1 VKLNPEIFKAYD
13 IRGEYGKDLDERVLY
28 LIGQESVKALGAK
41 KLAVGR
47 DARKSGVVLH
57 PALIQ
62 GILDAGANVVDLGMV
77 TTPMLYF
84 ASHKIDDIDGAISVT
99 ASHNPGPD
107 NGVKICY
114 RNAVPVGNTEKWD
127 VIINGVK
134 SRQDEEVKLPQGKPV
149 SSQGILTSHDIRP
162 EYYEYFSKFAKLGT
176 KKFKVVIDCANT
188 MGILELPFY
197 KKYLADNFEVIE
209 LYCDMDSA
217 YVGSHE
223 ANPLKTETLEELQK
237 KVIAESADLG
247 MSYDGDADRIGFVD
261 EEGGIIPMDLVT
273 GLIGKVLLEKEENKG
288 AIILYDLRSSR
299 AVKEVIEESGG
310 VAHECRVGHAFIKQQ
325 MVEEGALFAGELSG
339 HYYFQ
344 ANKNGEVS
352 TLAALTLLN
361 LMAET
366 DLPISEL
373 VQDLRRYF
381 HSGEINSEVE
391 DKDAVIKAIK
401 DKYSDGEF
409 GELDGIKIDYAD
421 WWLNVRA
428 SNTEPVLRLNVEAK
442 TKEMMEEKRDELLA
456 IIRG

>member
-1 VKLNPEIFKAYD
+1 MKLNLEIFKAYD
-13 IRGEYGKDLDERVLY
+13 VRGIYGEDFDEQAMY
-28 LIGQESVKALGAK
+28 LIGQEAAKELDAK
-41 KLAVGR
+41 KLAIGR
-47 DARKSGVVLH
+47 DARESGPVLYQ
-57 PALIQ
+57 ALIQ
-62 GILDAGANVVDLGMV
+62 GVLDAGVDVVELGMV

-84 ASHKIDDIDGAISVT
+84 SSHFFDDVDGAIAVT
-99 ASHNPGPD
+99 ASHNPGEW
-107 NGVKICY
+107 NGVKICR
-114 RNAVPVGNTEKWD
+114 RNAVPVGSASGLNNIRD
-127 VIINGVK
+127 GVLE
-134 SRQDEEVKLPQGKPV
+134 RQGEEVNLPERAE
-149 SSQGILTSHDIRP
+149 SSEGILNSYDLKP
-162 EYYEYFSKFAKLGT
+162 EYYEYFTKFAKLGE

-197 KKYLADNFEVIE
+197 KKYLADNFEVVE

-237 KVIAESADLG
+237 KVVSEGADLG

-261 EEGGIIPMDLVT
+261 EKGEIIPMDLAT
-273 GLIGKVLLEKEENKG
+273 GLIAKVLLEKEENKG
-288 AIILYDLRSSR
+288 KTILYDLRSSR
-299 AVKEVIEESGG
+299 ATKEVIEENGG

-325 MVEEGALFAGELSG
+325 MVEEDALFAGELSG

-361 LMAET
+361 LMAESGQA
-366 DLPISEL
+366 ISEL
-373 VQDLRRYF
+373 VQNLRRYF

-391 DKDAVIKAIK
+391 DKDAVIETIK